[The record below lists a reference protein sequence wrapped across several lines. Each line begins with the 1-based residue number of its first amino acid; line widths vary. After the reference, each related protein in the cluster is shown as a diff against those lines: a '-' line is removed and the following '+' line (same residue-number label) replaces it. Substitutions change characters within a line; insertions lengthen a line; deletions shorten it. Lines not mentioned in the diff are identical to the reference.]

1 MKFIYKIKAKLKEI
15 KKKKLEKKL
24 KKQTKHFKLS
34 KYLAKAGFSI
44 NSKLLSRSLFKFAL
58 GVNILITIYFLIFF
72 ASKQGYTL
80 FYIILLLLVL
90 WTLVF
95 FVFLGIIWLA
105 FYLFL
110 DLRIFKRKLSME
122 EVLPDFLFLTATN
135 IRSGMTVDKA
145 LWFAVRPRFGVLA
158 KEIETV
164 AKEVMSGVELT
175 DSLESFA
182 NKYESDILKR
192 SINLLIEG
200 IKSGGEIGDLLNRI
214 ASNIQESRLMRKEMA
229 ANVTTYVIFISFAAV
244 VAAPVLLAL
253 AGQLISIIGDIISR
267 VDVPTAGSNM
277 MFAITDISVSLTDF
291 KLFSY
296 TSLVITSFFSSIIV
310 ATIKKGTIKE
320 GLKYVPLFI
329 GLSILF
335 FIIASRFL
343 GSIMSGLFV

>member
-1 MKFIYKIKAKLKEI
+1 MKLIDKFKAALKRK

-24 KKQTKHFKLS
+24 RKQTKHFKLS

-44 NSKLLSRSLFKFAL
+44 NSKFLSRGLFKFAL
-58 GVNILITIYFLIFF
+58 VVNIIITIYLLVFF

-80 FYIILLLLVL
+80 FYIILLLLIL

-95 FVFLGIIWLA
+95 FVFLGLIWLA

-175 DSLESFA
+175 DSLQSFA
-182 NKYESDILKR
+182 DKYESDILKR

-229 ANVTTYVIFISFAAV
+229 ANVTTYVIFITFAAV

-253 AGQLISIIGDIISR
+253 AGQLISIIGDIVGK
-267 VDVPTAGSNM
+267 VDVPATGNM
-277 MFAITDISVSLTDF
+277 MFAITKISVSMADF
-291 KLFSY
+291 KVFSY

-320 GLKYVPLFI
+320 GIKYVPLFI

-335 FIIASRFL
+335 FILASRFL
-343 GSIMSGLFV
+343 GSIMEGLFL

>member
-1 MKFIYKIKAKLKEI
+1 MKLIDKFKAVLKKK

-34 KYLAKAGFSI
+34 KYLAKAGFSV
-44 NSKLLSRSLFKFAL
+44 NSKLLSRGLFKFAL
-58 GVNILITIYFLIFF
+58 GVNVLITIYLLVFF

-80 FYIILLLLVL
+80 FYLIFVLLLL
-90 WTLVF
+90 WTFVF
-95 FVFLGIIWLA
+95 VVFLGLIWLA

-175 DSLESFA
+175 DSLQSFA
-182 NKYESDILKR
+182 DKYESDILKR

-229 ANVTTYVIFISFAAV
+229 ANVTTYVIFITFAAV

-253 AGQLISIIGDIISR
+253 AGQLISIIGDIVGK
-267 VDVPTAGSNM
+267 VDVPTTGNM
-277 MFAITDISVSLTDF
+277 MFAITNISVSLADF
-291 KLFSY
+291 KIFSY

-320 GLKYVPLFI
+320 GIKYVPLFI
-329 GLSILF
+329 GISILF
-335 FIIASRFL
+335 FIIASKFL
-343 GSIMSGLFV
+343 GSLMGGLFL